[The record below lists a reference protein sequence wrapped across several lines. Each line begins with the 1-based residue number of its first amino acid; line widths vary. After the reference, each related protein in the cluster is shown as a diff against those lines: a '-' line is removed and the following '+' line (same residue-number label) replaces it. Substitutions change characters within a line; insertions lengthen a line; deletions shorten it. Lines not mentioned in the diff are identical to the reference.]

1 MFCLCLFLILFVSG
15 YYYGLS
21 LAVTNLSVALVPI
34 AMVSFPV
41 MQLTLM
47 CAVLWWKQ
55 TSLCLLWPWRY
66 AAASYHDLFLSA
78 GTLLLLNLVSPLLIL
93 EDDNSSSLLSLLLAI
108 LVLGLPVVTAVAVAG
123 LLWRFWRKD
132 TGFAMFLSHHKA
144 AAGALCRLLTIV
156 LQEHKKQFRWQIFL
170 DSDRLEEV
178 TSLVDIIRYQTK
190 CFVPVISQ
198 EYFQR
203 PWCVAEL
210 ATAFLHNVPLVPL
223 LIDGF
228 TFSEDGL
235 QTCEQVCSSFQGD
248 FFEHLQVSSETLRA
262 AYEHISG
269 MKSETKVSWNILNR
283 NDSVKTQ
290 ELAMLNLAET
300 VQSISRKRA
309 SSNVPPAPYMLI
321 STASKARIFVCASE
335 EPEAHSTV
343 STLMT
348 SSHSNFWNFNDYR
361 QVRNPPDMVEQ
372 AFRRLF
378 VTIALPFSPAG
389 TFGKTLER

>member
-1 MFCLCLFLILFVSG
+1 MCWRMAAALPARNTTSAISEYSAQLLAYPFFFGLTLLCYQLCQLLRVPMKLRFSGFLGLHGMLMMSLVTDIGAALRSGDSNVSCADNLWDCLLHLEIPSVLLFDIVWANMGYVLALEYGTNNLLALKEGNFEPRLHSLILWGLARLCELSILHRAAGPLWKLMEG

-47 CAVLWWKQ
+47 CA
-55 TSLCLLWPWRY
+55 
-66 AAASYHDLFLSA
+66 
-78 GTLLLLNLVSPLLIL
+78 
-93 EDDNSSSLLSLLLAI
+93 
-108 LVLGLPVVTAVAVAG
+108 
-123 LLWRFWRKD
+123 
-132 TGFAMFLSHHKA
+132 
-144 AAGALCRLLTIV
+144 
-156 LQEHKKQFRWQIFL
+156 
-170 DSDRLEEV
+170 DRLEEV

-228 TFSEDGL
+228 AFSEDGL

-335 EPEAHSTV
+335 EPEAHSTA
-343 STLMT
+343 SRRF
-348 SSHSNFWNFNDYR
+348 NFLTNETN
-361 QVRNPPDMVEQ
+361 
-372 AFRRLF
+372 
-378 VTIALPFSPAG
+378 
-389 TFGKTLER
+389 